1 MGGTVGGLFGGKT
14 KAAPQVVQQT
24 TPMVVDNS
32 AQVQDEE
39 RRRKRKYGAASQ
51 FLSGASDI
59 SGVSTNK
66 TTLGA

>member
-1 MGGTVGGLFGGKT
+1 MGGSVGGLFGGKM

-24 TPMVVDNS
+24 APMVVDNS

-51 FLSGASDI
+51 FLSGTSDTFGI
-59 SGVSTNK
+59 STNK